1 MRSIPPPLMSTVSP
15 STSEH
20 IALHSMCQPEP
31 RPQGDAQAGSPGLD
45 FFQSTKSFSARF
57 SEASAASAPSPSIAS
72 STFSSA
78 ALFSLA
84 YLWLGADS
92 NEGTSKY
99 TDPLEATR
107 AFAIDDP
114 LDVRHDLV
122 RVLGD
127 ASQHVRL

>member
-20 IALHSMCQPEP
+20 IALHSMCQPGRP
-31 RPQGDAQAGSPGLD
+31 SPQGDAQAGSPGLD

-84 YLWLGADS
+84 YLWLGAFS
-92 NEGTSKY
+92 NVGTSKY
-99 TDPLEATR
+99 TE
-107 AFAIDDP
+107 P
-114 LDVRHDLV
+114 LDAYAYPR
-122 RVLGD
+122 
-127 ASQHVRL
+127 SMIC